1 MLLASSAQKLRMLL
15 TALEHTGRL
24 PQHRITGM
32 TMPIVLRMTNTS
44 LVRGTN
50 YVVISNICIYNV
62 HLKQS
67 TGSSRDIT
75 TELVSL

>member
-1 MLLASSAQKLRMLL
+1 MLPASSAQKLRMLP

-24 PQHRITGM
+24 PQQRITRPKM
-32 TMPIVLRMTNTS
+32 SIVLRMTNTS

-67 TGSSRDIT
+67 TGSSRDIAT
-75 TELVSL
+75 DLLSL